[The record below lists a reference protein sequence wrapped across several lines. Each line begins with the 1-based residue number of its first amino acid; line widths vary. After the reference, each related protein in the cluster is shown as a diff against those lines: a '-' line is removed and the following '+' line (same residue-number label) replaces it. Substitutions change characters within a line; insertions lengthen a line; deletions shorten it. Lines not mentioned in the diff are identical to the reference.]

1 MGYCYILVS
10 RKNIAFIFDTCCMK
24 LDKLFGSKTKADIL
38 KYLVFRRQG
47 ISVRAF
53 ESELSWSFP
62 AIKKQIDSLEEA
74 GVVDITKH
82 SSKWSI
88 YLTEWL
94 WEYIR
99 NLLIYSLKTDLG
111 AYFDQYEMMLRHAF
125 WGKMFGVSVDMDLV
139 LIYTPEAQMH
149 LDKIKEDINEIFR
162 DYLIEMV
169 SVVFMSQSDF
179 EKRYRLADRFVLT
192 LMRENWIKSI

>member
-1 MGYCYILVS
+1 
-10 RKNIAFIFDTCCMK
+10 
-24 LDKLFGSKTKADIL
+24 
-38 KYLVFRRQG
+38 
-47 ISVRAF
+47 
-53 ESELSWSFP
+53 
-62 AIKKQIDSLEEA
+62 
-74 GVVDITKH
+74 
-82 SSKWSI
+82 
-88 YLTEWL
+88 
-94 WEYIR
+94 
-99 NLLIYSLKTDLG
+99 
-111 AYFDQYEMMLRHAF
+111 MMLRHAF

-192 LMRENWIKSI
+192 LMREN